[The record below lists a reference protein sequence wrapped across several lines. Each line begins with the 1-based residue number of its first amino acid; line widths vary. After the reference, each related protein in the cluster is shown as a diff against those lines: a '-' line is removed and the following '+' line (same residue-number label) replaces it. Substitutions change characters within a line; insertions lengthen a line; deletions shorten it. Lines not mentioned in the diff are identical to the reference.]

1 MHTYVSICIGF
12 LSSFCSVFL
21 SMNVF
26 ADELGRR
33 ELPIYSSFHTPTIK
47 EKDAIFEWVSNW
59 ELFPHLNDPYAMS
72 VDAIRVHNNAGKM
85 PTERFSVNSFIV
97 AESREESQ
105 IRVIFAMDD
114 PIQAELRSLEPTAK
128 TRGFMGP
135 RRSAALDFLR
145 VKDETF
151 FNDGGNDEG
160 NEIDSRTKRSLD
172 PFRVCCSM
180 GVFLPEHIG
189 LNNIAGKESV
199 IGLPAFHTAYKKDSL
214 LGIFVEGNFTIA
226 YWEHVYEPS
235 YRLNTFVYFKDEVP
249 VYFQNGIT
257 NGPFLERRKVKSQGF
272 AAVEWSKVNNSL
284 LLPSRLLVVDDQHA
298 KGFEYELSA
307 KIKWKV
313 DKEVNPKFFDKKT
326 VGKLSMADF

>member
-1 MHTYVSICIGF
+1 MHTYVSIFTGI
-12 LSSFCSVFL
+12 LFCYCGVFL

-26 ADELGRR
+26 ADNLGRR
-33 ELPIYSSFHTPTIK
+33 ELPIYSSFQTPTIK
-47 EKDAIFEWVSNW
+47 EKKAIYEWVSNW
-59 ELFPHLNDPYAMS
+59 ELFPHLKDPYAMS
-72 VDAIRVHNNAGKM
+72 VDTIRVHNNAGKM

-97 AESREESQ
+97 AESREESK
-105 IRVIFAMDD
+105 IRVLFAMED
-114 PIQAELRSLEPTAK
+114 PIQTELQSLEPTAK
-128 TRGFMGP
+128 TRGLMGP

-145 VKDETF
+145 AKDETF

-160 NEIDSRTKRSLD
+160 NEIDSRAKRSLD

-189 LNNIAGKESV
+189 LNNIAGKETV
-199 IGLPAFHTAYKKDSL
+199 IGLPAFHTAYTKDAL
-214 LGIFVEGNFTIA
+214 LGIFEEGNFTSA

-249 VYFQNGIT
+249 IYFQNGIT

-272 AAVEWSKVNNSL
+272 AAVEWSKINNSL
-284 LLPSRLLVVDDQHA
+284 LLPSRLLVVADQYA